1 VNAVTV
7 CDDARMAAEPGELS
21 LDDLAE
27 RAGVAPRTIRY
38 YQSKGILPKPRH
50 DGRDARYDDGHLARL
65 RLIGELQER
74 GLKLD
79 AVRELLALE
88 AKGGRSVVDWLGLD
102 EVLRNPWVEDGP
114 RTMTLA
120 EVHEVLGDRP
130 RRLVGS
136 LVDAGVLS
144 HQDDGRFF
152 TPSQALL
159 DLTLRLVD
167 AGATIDIATRAET
180 LLRKRLARA
189 ADDLVDLFHAETGR
203 AFAGHGSAEEVA
215 DALATLRPIALD
227 AAGLILAQ
235 EIERGLRRLAA
246 AGPRRKRP

>member
-1 VNAVTV
+1 VNTVTV
-7 CDDARMAAEPGELS
+7 RDDGAVGAEPGDLS

-27 RAGVAPRTIRY
+27 RSGVSPRTIRY
-38 YQSKGILPKPRH
+38 YQSEGILPKPRH
-50 DGRDARYDDGHLARL
+50 DGRDARYDEGHLTRL
-65 RLIGELQER
+65 RVIAELQER

-79 AVRELLALE
+79 AVHDLLSLE
-88 AKGGRSVVDWLGLD
+88 AKGGRSVVDWLGLE

-114 RTMTLA
+114 RTMTLT
-120 EVHEVLGDRP
+120 EVHELLGNRP

-144 HQDDGRFF
+144 RQDDGRFF

-167 AGATIDIATRAET
+167 AGATIEIATRAET

-189 ADDLVDLFHAETGR
+189 ADDLVDLFETETGR
-203 AFAGHGSAEEVA
+203 AFAGRGTADEVA
-215 DALATLRPIALD
+215 NAIATLRPIALD

-246 AGPRRKRP
+246 AGPRRKR

>member
-1 VNAVTV
+1 
-7 CDDARMAAEPGELS
+7 MAAEPGELS

-38 YQSKGILPKPRH
+38 YQSQGILPKPRH
-50 DGRDARYDDGHLARL
+50 DGRDARYDDSHLARL
-65 RLIGELQER
+65 RLIGELQ
-74 GLKLD
+74 
-79 AVRELLALE
+79 A
-88 AKGGRSVVDWLGLD
+88 VDWLGLD

-136 LVDAGVLS
+136 LVDAGVLA

-167 AGATIDIATRAET
+167 TGATIDIATRAET

-203 AFAGHGSAEEVA
+203 AFAGHGTAEEVA

>member
-1 VNAVTV
+1 
-7 CDDARMAAEPGELS
+7 MAAVPGELS

-27 RAGVAPRTIRY
+27 RAAVSPRTIRY
-38 YQSKGILPKPRH
+38 YQSEGILPKPRH
-50 DGRDARYDDGHLARL
+50 DGREARYDDSHLVRL

-88 AKGGRSVVDWLGLD
+88 AKGGRSVVDWLGLE

-120 EVHEVLGDRP
+120 EVHEVLGTRP

-144 HQDDGRFF
+144 RQDDGRFF

-167 AGATIDIATRAET
+167 AGATIEIATRAEG

-203 AFAGHGSAEEVA
+203 AFAGRGTAEEVA

-246 AGPRRKRP
+246 DPRRKRP

>member
-1 VNAVTV
+1 
-7 CDDARMAAEPGELS
+7 MAPEPGELS
-21 LDDLAE
+21 LDELAE
-27 RAGVAPRTIRY
+27 QATVSPRTIRY
-38 YQSKGILPKPRH
+38 YQSEGILPTPRR
-50 DGRDARYDDGHLARL
+50 DGRDARYDEAHLIRL
-65 RLIGELQER
+65 RVIAELQER

-88 AKGGRSVVDWLGLD
+88 AKGGRSVVDWLGLE

-114 RTMTLA
+114 RTMTLP
-120 EVHEVLGDRP
+120 EVHQVLGARP
-130 RRLVGS
+130 RRLVGA

-144 HQDDGRFF
+144 RQDDGRFF

-167 AGATIDIATRAET
+167 AGATIEIATRAEH

-203 AFAGHGSAEEVA
+203 AFAGRRTADEVA
-215 DALATLRPIALD
+215 AALATLRPIALD

-246 AGPRRKRP
+246 AGPRRTRRT